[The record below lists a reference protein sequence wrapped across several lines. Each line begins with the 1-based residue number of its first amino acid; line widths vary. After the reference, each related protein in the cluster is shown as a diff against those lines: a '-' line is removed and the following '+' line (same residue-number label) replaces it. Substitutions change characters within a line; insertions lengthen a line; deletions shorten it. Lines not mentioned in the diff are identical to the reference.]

1 MSRPL
6 WACTTDPWAPSLR
19 GSAIA
24 TPPRGELWVTAMP
37 GYGLDHL
44 LMVCRPWPR
53 SDEAREQVACV
64 VLEEVETA
72 ACLQVGN
79 T

>member
-1 MSRPL
+1 
-6 WACTTDPWAPSLR
+6 
-19 GSAIA
+19 
-24 TPPRGELWVTAMP
+24 MP
-37 GYGLDHL
+37 GHGLDHL
-44 LMVCRPWPR
+44 LMVRRPWPR

-64 VLEEVETA
+64 VLEEVEPA